1 MTLNENTIR
10 ELLDAAEPAPWS
22 VARLDLHR
30 DTGVVDNE
38 HAVASKHL
46 AARAPE
52 LAADWLRMRRDLGH
66 LARIL
71 EEMDEW
77 AAQVE
82 DRHNLPD
89 SGSDLIA
96 EKRAHAKLRAEVEK
110 LRDRKLS
117 LSKTQYQT
125 ARDLKNGI
133 FDETFGTMPETH
145 TVEAWEMGA
154 RTNQRTATA
163 LTRILEVDDG

>member
-52 LAADWLRMRRDLGH
+52 LAAEYLRLRRE
-66 LARIL
+66 LADFRAALQDGATNPELTSIDHSWCEAARDGIDRIL
-71 EEMDEW
+71 
-77 AAQVE
+77 
-82 DRHNLPD
+82 
-89 SGSDLIA
+89 
-96 EKRAHAKLRAEVEK
+96 
-110 LRDRKLS
+110 
-117 LSKTQYQT
+117 
-125 ARDLKNGI
+125 NG
-133 FDETFGTMPETH
+133 ETNE
-145 TVEAWEMGA
+145 
-154 RTNQRTATA
+154 
-163 LTRILEVDDG
+163 

>member
-1 MTLNENTIR
+1 MTLNANHIR

-52 LAADWLRMRRDLGH
+52 LAQDWLRMRRDLGH

-71 EEMDEW
+71 EDF
-77 AAQVE
+77 AA
-82 DRHNLPD
+82 RPD
-89 SGSDLIA
+89 A
-96 EKRAHAKLRAEVEK
+96 VPAVPV
-110 LRDRKLS
+110 
-117 LSKTQYQT
+117 
-125 ARDLKNGI
+125 
-133 FDETFGTMPETH
+133 ETFAAH
-145 TVEAWEMGA
+145 LIH
-154 RTNQRTATA
+154 Q
-163 LTRILEVDDG
+163 ILNWKISND

>member
-1 MTLNENTIR
+1 MTLNANTIR

-52 LAADWLRMRRDLGH
+52 LAQDWLRMRNDLVH

-71 EEMDEW
+71 EQFADGLDAVPADAF
-77 AAQVE
+77 AAQQI
-82 DRHNLPD
+82 R
-89 SGSDLIA
+89 
-96 EKRAHAKLRAEVEK
+96 
-110 LRDRKLS
+110 
-117 LSKTQYQT
+117 
-125 ARDLKNGI
+125 
-133 FDETFGTMPETH
+133 
-145 TVEAWEMGA
+145 
-154 RTNQRTATA
+154 
-163 LTRILEVDDG
+163 RILNGDHND

>member
-1 MTLNENTIR
+1 MTLNEDTIR

-52 LAADWLRMRRDLGH
+52 LARDWLRMRNDLGH

-71 EEMDEW
+71 EEFADS
-77 AAQVE
+77 
-82 DRHNLPD
+82 PD
-89 SGSDLIA
+89 A
-96 EKRAHAKLRAEVEK
+96 VPAV
-110 LRDRKLS
+110 
-117 LSKTQYQT
+117 
-125 ARDLKNGI
+125 
-133 FDETFGTMPETH
+133 P
-145 TVEAWEMGA
+145 VEAFA
-154 RTNQRTATA
+154 AHLIHQ
-163 LTRILEVDDG
+163 ILNWRHQ